1 MWRGS
6 RGRGEEGIMARRRV
20 VVTGLGALTPVGG
33 SAEESWTNLLAG
45 VSGAQAFP
53 SVMDCT
59 DNPFDTSTYPTHV
72 AAPVKNFDPSAYME
86 PKPARR
92 MARFSQL
99 AVAAATMAVTDA
111 NLEIHREA
119 SERIGVVLSNSIGSV
134 AVTERNY
141 RSLTERGW
149 QRMHPLFMAMVL
161 PNMVSAN
168 VSIVLGAR
176 GYNNTVVT
184 ACAGG
189 TTAVGEAAEVIR
201 RGVADVILA
210 GGADAPICE
219 MTLAGMSLI
228 GALSTRNDPPEKA
241 SCPFD
246 AERDG
251 FVAAEGAA
259 VLVLEELEHAR
270 ARGVRPLAEVLG
282 YGNTS
287 DAYHVTGPDPTGEAS
302 AAAMRLA
309 LDDAG
314 VPPDA
319 IDHVNAHATST
330 PLGDKLETVA
340 IKRLFGNHAYRLP
353 ITANKSMTGHMF
365 AASGALEAMACV
377 LAIDRSVIPPT
388 INYEHPDPECDLD
401 YVPNQAREQ
410 PVSLALS
417 NSFGFGGQNACLVI
431 GRPPAS

>member
-1 MWRGS
+1 
-6 RGRGEEGIMARRRV
+6 
-20 VVTGLGALTPVGG
+20 
-33 SAEESWTNLLAG
+33 
-45 VSGAQAFP
+45 
-53 SVMDCT
+53 
-59 DNPFDTSTYPTHV
+59 
-72 AAPVKNFDPSAYME
+72 
-86 PKPARR
+86 
-92 MARFSQL
+92 
-99 AVAAATMAVTDA
+99 
-111 NLEIHREA
+111 
-119 SERIGVVLSNSIGSV
+119 
-134 AVTERNY
+134 
-141 RSLTERGW
+141 
-149 QRMHPLFMAMVL
+149 
-161 PNMVSAN
+161 
-168 VSIVLGAR
+168 
-176 GYNNTVVT
+176 
-184 ACAGG
+184 
-189 TTAVGEAAEVIR
+189 
-201 RGVADVILA
+201 
-210 GGADAPICE
+210 

-241 SCPFD
+241 SRPFD

-259 VLVLEELEHAR
+259 VLVLEELEHAL
-270 ARGVRPLAEVLG
+270 ARGVRPLAEILG

-377 LAIDRSVIPPT
+377 LAIDRGVIPPT

-410 PVSLALS
+410 PVGLALS

-431 GRPPAS
+431 GRPPGS